1 MSNKGWNNLVPQAH
15 TLTVDEQS
23 AGGRKSA
30 EVRRERRKARDAL
43 NALLALPV
51 SDGTALDPEQLTCIK
66 DKQNT
71 DVNTAILV
79 QLVNSALHGNIRA
92 IQEIYTLTQERNT
105 RMQIEAE
112 TPMDESL
119 SRLIDDMLYNNDL
132 AFGRTEKAYQKVDR
146 EQQSRMFEWWC
157 YRNNP
162 EDIARHF
169 TSADLEQIKSLYATA
184 DEWMKIDIVQ
194 KILTT
199 DKIPNED
206 AVMLF
211 DNKYL
216 PEVMEHFKTQEPPQE
231 PQTLDEYFERI
242 N

>member
-1 MSNKGWNNLVPQAH
+1 MSNKGHENLIPQAH
-15 TLTVDEQS
+15 VLTVDEQS

-30 EVRRERRKARDAL
+30 EVRRERRKAKDTL

-71 DVNTAILV
+71 DVNTQILI
-79 QLVNSALHGNIRA
+79 QLINSALHGNIKA

-105 RMQIEAE
+105 RMQIESDLSV
-112 TPMDESL
+112 DESYRKL
-119 SRLIDDMLYNNDL
+119 QELFDD
-132 AFGRTEKAYQKVDR
+132 FGRTESACDHVDR

-157 YRNNP
+157 YRDNP
-162 EDIARHF
+162 EDIARRF

-194 KILTT
+194 KILAT

-216 PEVMEHFKTQEPPQE
+216 PEVMEYFKPLEPPQE

>member
-30 EVRRERRKARDAL
+30 EVRRERRKAKDTL

-71 DVNTAILV
+71 DVNTQILI
-79 QLVNSALHGNIRA
+79 QLINSALHGNIRA
-92 IQEIYTLTQERNT
+92 VQEIYTLTQERNT
-105 RMQIEAE
+105 RMQIESDLSV
-112 TPMDESL
+112 DESYRKL
-119 SRLIDDMLYNNDL
+119 QELFDD
-132 AFGRTEKAYQKVDR
+132 FGRTESACDHVDR

-157 YRNNP
+157 YRDNP
-162 EDIARHF
+162 EDIARRF

-194 KILTT
+194 KILAT

>member
-1 MSNKGWNNLVPQAH
+1 MSNKGHENLIPQAH
-15 TLTVDEQS
+15 VLTVDEQS

-30 EVRRERRKARDAL
+30 EVRRERRKAKDTL

-71 DVNTAILV
+71 DVNTQILI
-79 QLVNSALHGNIRA
+79 QLINSALHGNIRA
-92 IQEIYTLTQERNT
+92 VQEIYTLTQERNT
-105 RMQIEAE
+105 RMQIESDLSV
-112 TPMDESL
+112 DESYRKL
-119 SRLIDDMLYNNDL
+119 QELFDD
-132 AFGRTEKAYQKVDR
+132 FGRTESACDHVDR

-157 YRNNP
+157 YRDNP
-162 EDIARHF
+162 EDIARRF

-194 KILTT
+194 KILAT

>member
-15 TLTVDEQS
+15 ILTVDEQS

-30 EVRRERRKARDAL
+30 EVRRERRRAKDTL

-51 SDGTALDPEQLTCIK
+51 SDGTVFDPEQLTCIK

-92 IQEIYTLTQERNT
+92 VQEIYTLTQERNT
-105 RMQIEAE
+105 RMQIEADV
-112 TPMDESL
+112 PMDSSL
-119 SRLIDDMLYNNDL
+119 ERLMQDMKYGMD
-132 AFGRTEKAYQKVDR
+132 FERTDKAYNHVDR
-146 EQQSRMFEWWC
+146 EQQSMMFEWWC

-194 KILTT
+194 KILAT

-216 PEVMEHFKTQEPPQE
+216 PEVMECFKPQEPPQE

>member
-1 MSNKGWNNLVPQAH
+1 MSNKGHENLIPQAH
-15 TLTVDEQS
+15 VLTVDEQS

-30 EVRRERRKARDAL
+30 EVRRERRKAKDTL

-92 IQEIYTLTQERNT
+92 VQEIYTLTQERNT
-105 RMQIEAE
+105 RMQIESDLSV
-112 TPMDESL
+112 DESYRKL
-119 SRLIDDMLYNNDL
+119 QELFDD
-132 AFGRTEKAYQKVDR
+132 FGRTESACDHVDR

-157 YRNNP
+157 YRDNP
-162 EDIARHF
+162 EVIARRF

-194 KILTT
+194 KILAT
-199 DKIPNED
+199 DKIPDED
-206 AVMLF
+206 AIMLF
-211 DNKYL
+211 DNKYQ

>member
-30 EVRRERRKARDAL
+30 EVRRERRKARDTL

-51 SDGTALDPEQLTCIK
+51 SDGVALDPEQLTCIK

-79 QLVNSALHGNIRA
+79 QLVNSALHGNIKA
-92 IQEIYTLTQERNT
+92 IQEVYTLTQERNT

-112 TPMDESL
+112 TPIDESL
-119 SRLIDDMLYNNDL
+119 LKLIDDMLYNDDL

-157 YRNNP
+157 YRDNP
-162 EDIARHF
+162 EDIARRF

-194 KILTT
+194 KILAT
-199 DKIPNED
+199 DKIPDED
-206 AVMLF
+206 AIMLF

-216 PEVMEHFKTQEPPQE
+216 PEVMEYFKPLEPPQE

>member
-15 TLTVDEQS
+15 RLTVDEQS
-23 AGGRKSA
+23 AGGKKSA
-30 EVRRERRKARDAL
+30 ETRRERRRAKDTL

-71 DVNTAILV
+71 DVSTAILI

-92 IQEIYTLTQERNT
+92 TQEIFTLTQERNT

-157 YRNNP
+157 YRDNP
-162 EDIARHF
+162 EDIARRF

-194 KILTT
+194 KILAT
-199 DKIPNED
+199 DKIPDED
-206 AVMLF
+206 AVLLY
-211 DNKYL
+211 DQKYL
-216 PEVMEHFKTQEPPQE
+216 PAVMKHFETIPE
-231 PQTLDEYFERI
+231 PQTIEELLERTQATK
-242 N
+242 

>member
-1 MSNKGWNNLVPQAH
+1 MSNKGHENLIPQAH
-15 TLTVDEQS
+15 VLTVDEQS

-30 EVRRERRKARDAL
+30 EVRRERRKAKDTL

-92 IQEIYTLTQERNT
+92 VQEIYTLTQERNT
-105 RMQIEAE
+105 RMQIESDLSV
-112 TPMDESL
+112 DESYRKL
-119 SRLIDDMLYNNDL
+119 QELFDD
-132 AFGRTEKAYQKVDR
+132 FGRTESACDHVDR

-157 YRNNP
+157 YRDNP
-162 EDIARHF
+162 EDIARRF

-194 KILTT
+194 KILAT
-199 DKIPNED
+199 DKIPDED
-206 AVMLF
+206 AIMLF

-216 PEVMEHFKTQEPPQE
+216 PEVMEYFKPLEPPQE

>member
-30 EVRRERRKARDAL
+30 EVRRERRKAKDTL

-71 DVNTAILV
+71 DVNTQILI
-79 QLVNSALHGNIRA
+79 QLINSALHGNIRA
-92 IQEIYTLTQERNT
+92 VQEIYTLTQERNT
-105 RMQIEAE
+105 RMQIESDLSV
-112 TPMDESL
+112 DESYRKL
-119 SRLIDDMLYNNDL
+119 QELFDD
-132 AFGRTEKAYQKVDR
+132 FGRTESACDHVDR

-157 YRNNP
+157 YRDNP
-162 EDIARHF
+162 EDIARRF

-194 KILTT
+194 KILAT
-199 DKIPNED
+199 DKIPDED
-206 AVMLF
+206 AIMLF
-211 DNKYL
+211 DNKYQ

>member
-15 TLTVDEQS
+15 RLTVDEQS

-30 EVRRERRKARDAL
+30 EVRRERRKAKDTL

-71 DVNTAILV
+71 DVNTQILI
-79 QLVNSALHGNIRA
+79 QLINSALHGNIRA
-92 IQEIYTLTQERNT
+92 VQEIYTLTQERNT
-105 RMQIEAE
+105 RMQIESDLSV
-112 TPMDESL
+112 DESYRKL
-119 SRLIDDMLYNNDL
+119 QELFDD
-132 AFGRTEKAYQKVDR
+132 FGRTESACDHVDR

-157 YRNNP
+157 YRDNP
-162 EDIARHF
+162 EDIARRF

-194 KILTT
+194 KILAT

>member
-1 MSNKGWNNLVPQAH
+1 MSNKGHENLIPQAH
-15 TLTVDEQS
+15 VLTVDEQS

-30 EVRRERRKARDAL
+30 EVRRERRKAKDTL

-71 DVNTAILV
+71 DVNTQILI
-79 QLVNSALHGNIRA
+79 QLINSALHGNIRA

-105 RMQIEAE
+105 RMQIESDLSV
-112 TPMDESL
+112 DESYRKL
-119 SRLIDDMLYNNDL
+119 QELFDD
-132 AFGRTEKAYQKVDR
+132 FGRTESACDHVDR

-157 YRNNP
+157 YRDNP
-162 EDIARHF
+162 EDIARRF
-169 TSADLEQIKSLYATA
+169 TSADLEQIKTLYATA

-194 KILTT
+194 MILAT
-199 DKIPNED
+199 DKIPDED
-206 AVMLF
+206 AIMLF
-211 DNKYL
+211 DNKYQ